1 MQTQILPSRA
11 ALVDRIALQ
20 FEYGQNLICLLGP
33 SGLGKSYLLET
44 FITDKYLDFNKAF
57 VQLSGK
63 MTDQQF
69 MTELLEQSFSNPLI
83 DHSLSLSENF
93 YQLYK
98 QQPYGDCLWVIDG
111 GRHLSE
117 ELIQQLEILAKQSPS
132 TLYILIASQSV
143 GQFSQAVEIHLEALN
158 LSESKQLMRWFF
170 DNLPVEEDP
179 VFRTFLQEAHGNPAL
194 LLAWQPEQQSADIR
208 VPEKSYKLLYI
219 ILLLLT
225 TMLLIIGFLYKADM
239 TEWWKA
245 HYQQDTVSAV
255 ATALPAETI
264 VNRQVESDER
274 VSEQA
279 LDKLTKPEQA
289 ITEHAVNTTPVA
301 QPPVETSEK
310 ESHENEIHDNNVA
323 AIVDSLFPAEQQHAA
338 QDSEQQ
344 STEEI
349 ATAINTNTKPVVA
362 ALEQTTESELTLEG
376 NAWYLT
382 QPDDHYVIQLLA
394 VTKPEISDKFIS
406 ENDLLGQVNTYRSL
420 RSGKPWWIVTYG
432 SYATLNEAKK
442 GVTTLS
448 DNVRKNQP
456 FYKKISKI
464 KQEIAS
470 LNQ

>member
-1 MQTQILPSRA
+1 MQSQILPSRA

-98 QQPYGDCLWVIDG
+98 QQPCGDCLWVIDG

-117 ELIQQLEILAKQSPS
+117 ELIQQLEIIAKQSPS

-194 LLAWQPEQQSADIR
+194 LLAWEPEQQTADIR
-208 VPEKSYKLLYI
+208 APEKSYKLLYV
-219 ILLLLT
+219 ILLLIT

-239 TEWWKA
+239 TDWWKA
-245 HYQQDTVSAV
+245 HYQQDTTSSV
-255 ATALPAETI
+255 ATALPAEAV
-264 VNRQVESDER
+264 VNGPVESKEL
-274 VSEQA
+274 VTEQA
-279 LDKLTKPEQA
+279 QDEPPAQQPVATNDDNNTTLETEMPVDGSDNKKPE
-289 ITEHAVNTTPVA
+289 N
-301 QPPVETSEK
+301 
-310 ESHENEIHDNNVA
+310 ENHNNNVA
-323 AIVDSLFPAEQQHAA
+323 AIVDSLLPVEPVTQETEQPTT
-338 QDSEQQ
+338 DE
-344 STEEI
+344 
-349 ATAINTNTKPVVA
+349 VVA
-362 ALEQTTESELTLEG
+362 AIISDAEQAESAIEAEQPLAG
-376 NAWYLT
+376 NAWYLS
-382 QPDDHYVIQLLA
+382 QPDDNFVIQLLA
-394 VTKPEISDKFIS
+394 VTKQEISDKFIN
-406 ENDLLGQVNTYRSL
+406 ENGLQGQVNTYQSL

-432 SYATLNEAKK
+432 SYATLNDAKK

>member
-1 MQTQILPSRA
+1 MQSQILPSRA

-98 QQPYGDCLWVIDG
+98 QQPCGDCLWVIDG

-194 LLAWQPEQQSADIR
+194 LLAWQPEQQTADIR
-208 VPEKSYKLLYI
+208 APEKSYKLLYL
-219 ILLLLT
+219 ILLLIT

-239 TEWWKA
+239 TAWWKA
-245 HYQQDTVSAV
+245 HYQQDTTSSV
-255 ATALPAETI
+255 ATALPAEAVI
-264 VNRQVESDER
+264 NSPVASKEPV
-274 VSEQA
+274 
-279 LDKLTKPEQA
+279 PEQSQDELQA
-289 ITEHAVNTTPVA
+289 QQPVATNDNTTQAAEMPVDG
-301 QPPVETSEK
+301 SDSK
-310 ESHENEIHDNNVA
+310 DHDNESHNNNVA
-323 AIVDSLFPAEQQHAA
+323 AIVDSLLPAEPVTKET
-338 QDSEQQ
+338 EQPMAD
-344 STEEI
+344 E
-349 ATAINTNTKPVVA
+349 VVA
-362 ALEQTTESELTLEG
+362 AIISDAEQAESAIEAEQPLAG
-376 NAWYLT
+376 NAWYLS
-382 QPDDHYVIQLLA
+382 QPDDNFVIQLLA
-394 VTKPEISDKFIS
+394 VTKQEISDKFIN
-406 ENDLLGQVNTYRSL
+406 ENGLQEQVNTYQSL

-432 SYATLNEAKK
+432 SYATLNDAKK

>member
-1 MQTQILPSRA
+1 MQSQILPSRA

-98 QQPYGDCLWVIDG
+98 QQPCGDCLWVIDG

-117 ELIQQLEILAKQSPS
+117 ELIQQLEIIAKQSPS

-194 LLAWQPEQQSADIR
+194 LLAWQPEQQTADIR
-208 VPEKSYKLLYI
+208 APEKSYKLLYV
-219 ILLLLT
+219 ILLLIT

-239 TEWWKA
+239 TDWWKA
-245 HYQQDTVSAV
+245 HYQQDTTSSV
-255 ATALPAETI
+255 ATALPAEAV
-264 VNRQVESDER
+264 VNGPVESKEL
-274 VSEQA
+274 VTEQA
-279 LDKLTKPEQA
+279 QDEPPAQQPVATNDDNNTTLETEMPVDGSDNKKPE
-289 ITEHAVNTTPVA
+289 N
-301 QPPVETSEK
+301 
-310 ESHENEIHDNNVA
+310 ENHNNNVA
-323 AIVDSLFPAEQQHAA
+323 AIVDSLLPVEPVTQETEQPTT
-338 QDSEQQ
+338 DE
-344 STEEI
+344 
-349 ATAINTNTKPVVA
+349 VVA
-362 ALEQTTESELTLEG
+362 AIISDAEQAESAIEAEQPLAG
-376 NAWYLT
+376 NAWYLS
-382 QPDDHYVIQLLA
+382 QPDDNFVIQLLA
-394 VTKPEISDKFIS
+394 VTKQEISDKFIN
-406 ENDLLGQVNTYRSL
+406 ENGLQGQVNTYQSL

-432 SYATLNEAKK
+432 SYATLNDAKK

>member
-1 MQTQILPSRA
+1 MQSQILPSRA

-44 FITDKYLDFNKAF
+44 FITDKYHNFNKAF

-83 DHSLSLSENF
+83 DHALSLSENF

-98 QQPYGDCLWVIDG
+98 QQPCGDCLWVIDG

-158 LSESKQLMRWFF
+158 ISESKQLMRWFF
-170 DNLPVEEDP
+170 DSLPVEEDP

-194 LLAWQPEQQSADIR
+194 LLAWQPEQQTADIR
-208 VPEKSYKLLYI
+208 APEKSYKLLYL
-219 ILLLLT
+219 ILLLIT

-245 HYQQDTVSAV
+245 HYQQDTTSTV
-255 ATALPAETI
+255 ATALPAEAVI
-264 VNRQVESDER
+264 NGPVESKEPA
-274 VSEQA
+274 S
-279 LDKLTKPEQA
+279 
-289 ITEHAVNTTPVA
+289 EHAQDESQAEQQVTNHDAVDTAQAANGPVDNSA
-301 QPPVETSEK
+301 IENREN
-310 ESHENEIHDNNVA
+310 ESHNNNVA
-323 AIVDSLFPAEQQHAA
+323 AIVDSLLPAEQVA
-338 QDSEQQ
+338 QETEQP
-344 STEEI
+344 TPDEV
-349 ATAINTNTKPVVA
+349 ATAILSNAEAIVDEV
-362 ALEQTTESELTLEG
+362 TESEPQQSLVG

-382 QPDDHYVIQLLA
+382 QPDDNFVIQLLA
-394 VTKPEISDKFIS
+394 VTKQEISDKFIK
-406 ENDLLGQVNTYRSL
+406 ENGLQGQVKTYQSL
-420 RSGKPWWIVTYG
+420 RNGKPWWIVTYG
-432 SYATLNEAKK
+432 SYSTLNDAKK

>member
-1 MQTQILPSRA
+1 MQSQILPSRA

-44 FITDKYLDFNKAF
+44 FITDKYHNFNKAF

-83 DHSLSLSENF
+83 DHALSLSENF

-98 QQPYGDCLWVIDG
+98 QQPCGDCLWVIDG

-158 LSESKQLMRWFF
+158 ISESKQLMRWFF
-170 DNLPVEEDP
+170 DSLPVEEDP

-194 LLAWQPEQQSADIR
+194 LLAWQPEQQTADIR
-208 VPEKSYKLLYI
+208 APEKSYKLLYL
-219 ILLLLT
+219 ILLLIT

-245 HYQQDTVSAV
+245 HYQQDTTSTV
-255 ATALPAETI
+255 ATALPAEAVI
-264 VNRQVESDER
+264 NGPVESKETA
-274 VSEQA
+274 S
-279 LDKLTKPEQA
+279 
-289 ITEHAVNTTPVA
+289 EHAQGESQAEQQVTNHDTVDTAQAANGPVDNS
-301 QPPVETSEK
+301 VIENREN
-310 ESHENEIHDNNVA
+310 ESHNNNVA
-323 AIVDSLFPAEQQHAA
+323 AIVDSLLPAEQVAEET
-338 QDSEQQ
+338 EQP
-344 STEEI
+344 TPDEV
-349 ATAINTNTKPVVA
+349 ATAILSNAEPIA
-362 ALEQTTESELTLEG
+362 DEITESEPKQSLVG

-382 QPDDHYVIQLLA
+382 QPDDNFVIQLLA
-394 VTKPEISDKFIS
+394 VTKQEISDKFIN
-406 ENDLLGQVNTYRSL
+406 ENGLQGQVKTYQSL
-420 RSGKPWWIVTYG
+420 RNGKPWWIVTYG
-432 SYATLNEAKK
+432 SYSTLNDAKK

>member
-1 MQTQILPSRA
+1 MQSQILPSRA

-44 FITDKYLDFNKAF
+44 FITDKYHNFNKAF

-83 DHSLSLSENF
+83 DHALSLSENF

-98 QQPYGDCLWVIDG
+98 QQPCGDCLWVIDG

-158 LSESKQLMRWFF
+158 ISESKQLMRWFF
-170 DNLPVEEDP
+170 DSLPVEEDP

-194 LLAWQPEQQSADIR
+194 LLAWQPEQQTADIR
-208 VPEKSYKLLYI
+208 APEKSYKLLYL
-219 ILLLLT
+219 ILLLIT

-245 HYQQDTVSAV
+245 HYQQDTTSTV
-255 ATALPAETI
+255 ATALPAEAVI
-264 VNRQVESDER
+264 NGPVESKETA
-274 VSEQA
+274 S
-279 LDKLTKPEQA
+279 
-289 ITEHAVNTTPVA
+289 EHAQGESQAEQQVTNHDAVDTTQAANVPVDNS
-301 QPPVETSEK
+301 VIENREK
-310 ESHENEIHDNNVA
+310 ESHNNNVA
-323 AIVDSLFPAEQQHAA
+323 AIVDSLLPAEQEA
-338 QDSEQQ
+338 QETDQPTPDEV
-344 STEEI
+344 
-349 ATAINTNTKPVVA
+349 ATAILSNAEPIA
-362 ALEQTTESELTLEG
+362 DEITESEPQQSLVG

-382 QPDDHYVIQLLA
+382 QPDDNFVIQLLA
-394 VTKPEISDKFIS
+394 VTKQEISDKFIN
-406 ENDLLGQVNTYRSL
+406 ENGLQGQVKTYQSL
-420 RSGKPWWIVTYG
+420 RNGKPWWIVTYG
-432 SYATLNEAKK
+432 SYSTLNDAKK

>member
-1 MQTQILPSRA
+1 MQSQILPSRA

-63 MTDQQF
+63 MTDQQL
-69 MTELLEQSFSNPLI
+69 MTELLEQSFSQPLI
-83 DHSLSLSENF
+83 DHALSLSENF

-98 QQPYGDCLWVIDG
+98 QQPCGDCLWVVDG

-117 ELIQQLEILAKQSPS
+117 ESIQQLEILAKHSPS

-143 GQFSQAVEIHLEALN
+143 SQFSQAVEIHLEALN
-158 LSESKQLMRWFF
+158 LNESKQLMRWFF
-170 DNLPVEEDP
+170 DGLPVEEDP

-194 LLAWQPEQQSADIR
+194 LLAWQPEQQTADLR
-208 VPEKSYKLLYI
+208 VRKKSNGLLYL

-245 HYQQDTVSAV
+245 HYQQNSISSV
-255 ATALPAETI
+255 ATALPAEAVI
-264 VNRQVESDER
+264 NGPVESKEP
-274 VSEQA
+274 VLEQTQDDLQVQQQVVTNDA
-279 LDKLTKPEQA
+279 D
-289 ITEHAVNTTPVA
+289 NTTQAAKVPVDNS
-301 QPPVETSEK
+301 VIENREN
-310 ESHENEIHDNNVA
+310 ESHNNNVA
-323 AIVDSLFPAEQQHAA
+323 AIVDSLLPAERITQVT
-338 QDSEQQ
+338 EQP
-344 STEEI
+344 TTDE
-349 ATAINTNTKPVVA
+349 VVA
-362 ALEQTTESELTLEG
+362 VIVSNAEQAEPAIEPELPLEG
-376 NAWYLT
+376 NAWYLS
-382 QPDDHYVIQLLA
+382 QPDDNLVIQLLA
-394 VTKPEISDKFIS
+394 VTKQEVSDKFIN
-406 ENDLLGQVNTYRSL
+406 ENGLRGQVNTYQTL
-420 RSGKPWWIVTYG
+420 RSDKPWWIVTYG
-432 SYATLNEAKK
+432 SFATLNDAKK
-442 GVTTLS
+442 GITTLS

>member
-1 MQTQILPSRA
+1 MQSQILPSRA

-44 FITDKYLDFNKAF
+44 FITDKYHNFNKAF

-83 DHSLSLSENF
+83 DHALSLSENF

-98 QQPYGDCLWVIDG
+98 QQPCGDCLWVIDG

-158 LSESKQLMRWFF
+158 ISESKQLMRWFF
-170 DNLPVEEDP
+170 DSLPVEEDP

-194 LLAWQPEQQSADIR
+194 LLAWQPEQQTADIR
-208 VPEKSYKLLYI
+208 APEKSYKLLYL
-219 ILLLLT
+219 ILLLIT

-239 TEWWKA
+239 TQWWKA
-245 HYQQDTVSAV
+245 HYQQDTTSTV
-255 ATALPAETI
+255 ATALPAEAVI
-264 VNRQVESDER
+264 NGPVESKEPA
-274 VSEQA
+274 S
-279 LDKLTKPEQA
+279 
-289 ITEHAVNTTPVA
+289 EHAQDESQAEQQVTNHDAVDTTQAANGPVDNS
-301 QPPVETSEK
+301 EIENREK
-310 ESHENEIHDNNVA
+310 ESHNNNVA
-323 AIVDSLFPAEQQHAA
+323 AIVDSLLPAEQAA
-338 QDSEQQ
+338 QETEQP
-344 STEEI
+344 TPDEV
-349 ATAINTNTKPVVA
+349 ATAILSNAEPIADEV
-362 ALEQTTESELTLEG
+362 TESEPQQSLVG

-382 QPDDHYVIQLLA
+382 QPDDNFVIQLLA
-394 VTKPEISDKFIS
+394 VTKQEISDKFIN
-406 ENDLLGQVNTYRSL
+406 ENGLQGQVKTYQSL
-420 RSGKPWWIVTYG
+420 RNGKPWWIVTYG
-432 SYATLNEAKK
+432 SYSTLNDAKK

-456 FYKKISKI
+456 FFKKISKI

>member
-1 MQTQILPSRA
+1 MQSQILPSRA

-83 DHSLSLSENF
+83 DHALSLSENF

-98 QQPYGDCLWVIDG
+98 QQPCGDCLWVIDG

-117 ELIQQLEILAKQSPS
+117 ELIQQLEVLAKQSPS
-132 TLYILIASQSV
+132 TLYILIASQSA
-143 GQFSQAVEIHLEALN
+143 GQFSQAVEIHLESLN

-194 LLAWQPEQQSADIR
+194 LLAWQPEQQTADIR
-208 VPEKSYKLLYI
+208 APEKSYKLLYL
-219 ILLLLT
+219 ILLLIT
-225 TMLLIIGFLYKADM
+225 TMVLIIGFLYKADM

-245 HYQQDTVSAV
+245 HYQQDTTNSV
-255 ATALPAETI
+255 ATALPAEAVI
-264 VNRQVESDER
+264 NGRVESKEL
-274 VSEQA
+274 V
-279 LDKLTKPEQA
+279 PEQA
-289 ITEHAVNTTPVA
+289 QDDFQAEQQVATNDEDNTTQAAKVPVDNSA
-301 QPPVETSEK
+301 IENRES
-310 ESHENEIHDNNVA
+310 ESHNNNVA
-323 AIVDSLFPAEQQHAA
+323 AIVDSLLPAERITQETEQPTTDEVIAA
-338 QDSEQQ
+338 V
-344 STEEI
+344 
-349 ATAINTNTKPVVA
+349 INDA
-362 ALEQTTESELTLEG
+362 EQTESAIEPELPLVG
-376 NAWYLT
+376 NAWYLS
-382 QPDDHYVIQLLA
+382 QPDDNFVIQLLA
-394 VTKPEISDKFIS
+394 VTKKEISDKFIT
-406 ENDLLGQVNTYRSL
+406 ENGLQGQVNTYQSL

-432 SYATLNEAKK
+432 SYTTLNDAKK

>member
-1 MQTQILPSRA
+1 MQSQILPSRA

-98 QQPYGDCLWVIDG
+98 QQPCGDCLWVIDG

-117 ELIQQLEILAKQSPS
+117 ELIQQLEIIAKQSPS

-194 LLAWQPEQQSADIR
+194 LLAWEPEQQTADIR
-208 VPEKSYKLLYI
+208 APEKSYKLLYV
-219 ILLLLT
+219 ILLLIT

-239 TEWWKA
+239 TDWWKA
-245 HYQQDTVSAV
+245 HYQQDTTSSV
-255 ATALPAETI
+255 ATALPAEAV
-264 VNRQVESDER
+264 VNGPVESKEL
-274 VSEQA
+274 VTEQA
-279 LDKLTKPEQA
+279 QDEPPAQQPVATNDDDNTTLETEMPVDGSDNKKPE
-289 ITEHAVNTTPVA
+289 N
-301 QPPVETSEK
+301 
-310 ESHENEIHDNNVA
+310 ENHNNNVA
-323 AIVDSLFPAEQQHAA
+323 AIVDSLLPVEPVTQETEQPTT
-338 QDSEQQ
+338 DE
-344 STEEI
+344 
-349 ATAINTNTKPVVA
+349 VVA
-362 ALEQTTESELTLEG
+362 AIISDAEQAESAIEAEQPLAG
-376 NAWYLT
+376 NAWYLS
-382 QPDDHYVIQLLA
+382 QPDDNFVIQLLA
-394 VTKPEISDKFIS
+394 VTKQEISDKFIN
-406 ENDLLGQVNTYRSL
+406 ENGLQGQVNTYQSL

-432 SYATLNEAKK
+432 SYATLNDAKK

>member
-1 MQTQILPSRA
+1 MQSQILPSRA

-83 DHSLSLSENF
+83 DHSLSLCENF

-98 QQPYGDCLWVIDG
+98 QQPCGDCLWVIDG

-194 LLAWQPEQQSADIR
+194 LLAWLPEQQTADIR
-208 VPEKSYKLLYI
+208 TPEKSYKLLYL
-219 ILLLLT
+219 ILLLIT

-245 HYQQDTVSAV
+245 HYQQDTTSSV
-255 ATALPAETI
+255 ATALPAEAVI
-264 VNRQVESDER
+264 NSPVASKEPAL
-274 VSEQA
+274 EQA
-279 LDKLTKPEQA
+279 QDEPQA
-289 ITEHAVNTTPVA
+289 QQPVATNDDNNTTLEAEMPVDGSDSKN
-301 QPPVETSEK
+301 QNN
-310 ESHENEIHDNNVA
+310 ESHINNVA
-323 AIVDSLFPAEQQHAA
+323 AIVDSLLPAEPVTQET
-338 QDSEQQ
+338 EQP
-344 STEEI
+344 TTDE
-349 ATAINTNTKPVVA
+349 VVA
-362 ALEQTTESELTLEG
+362 VIVSDAEQAESAIEPEQPLVG
-376 NAWYLT
+376 NEWYLS
-382 QPDDHYVIQLLA
+382 QPDDNFVIQLLA
-394 VTKPEISDKFIS
+394 VTKQEISDKFIN
-406 ENDLLGQVNTYRSL
+406 ENGLQGQVNTYQSL

-432 SYATLNEAKK
+432 SYATLNDAKK

>member
-1 MQTQILPSRA
+1 MQSQILPSRA

-98 QQPYGDCLWVIDG
+98 QQPCGDCLWVIDG

-194 LLAWQPEQQSADIR
+194 LLAWQPEQQTADIR
-208 VPEKSYKLLYI
+208 TPEKSYKLLYL
-219 ILLLLT
+219 ILLLIT

-245 HYQQDTVSAV
+245 HYQQDTTSSV
-255 ATALPAETI
+255 ATALPAEAVI
-264 VNRQVESDER
+264 NSPVASKEPVL
-274 VSEQA
+274 EQA
-279 LDKLTKPEQA
+279 QDESQA
-289 ITEHAVNTTPVA
+289 QQPVATNDDNNTTLETEMPVDG
-301 QPPVETSEK
+301 SDSK
-310 ESHENEIHDNNVA
+310 NHNNESHNNNVA
-323 AIVDSLFPAEQQHAA
+323 AIVDSLLPAEPVTQET
-338 QDSEQQ
+338 EQP
-344 STEEI
+344 TTDE
-349 ATAINTNTKPVVA
+349 VVA
-362 ALEQTTESELTLEG
+362 AIISDAEQAESAIEAEQPLVG
-376 NAWYLT
+376 NAWYLS
-382 QPDDHYVIQLLA
+382 QPDDNFVIQLLA
-394 VTKPEISDKFIS
+394 VTKQEISDKFIN
-406 ENDLLGQVNTYRSL
+406 ENGLQGQVNTYQSL

-432 SYATLNEAKK
+432 SYATLNDAKK

>member
-1 MQTQILPSRA
+1 MQSQILPSRA

-98 QQPYGDCLWVIDG
+98 QQPCGDCLWVIDG

-194 LLAWQPEQQSADIR
+194 LLAWQPEQQTADIR
-208 VPEKSYKLLYI
+208 TPEKSYKLLYL
-219 ILLLLT
+219 ILLLIT

-245 HYQQDTVSAV
+245 HYQQDTTSSV
-255 ATALPAETI
+255 ATALPAEAVI
-264 VNRQVESDER
+264 NSPEASKEPVL
-274 VSEQA
+274 EQA
-279 LDKLTKPEQA
+279 QDEPQA
-289 ITEHAVNTTPVA
+289 QQPVATNDDNNTTLETEMPVDG
-301 QPPVETSEK
+301 SDSK
-310 ESHENEIHDNNVA
+310 NHNNNVA
-323 AIVDSLFPAEQQHAA
+323 AIVDSLLPAEPVTQET
-338 QDSEQQ
+338 EQP
-344 STEEI
+344 TTDE
-349 ATAINTNTKPVVA
+349 VVA
-362 ALEQTTESELTLEG
+362 VSISDAESAIEAEQPLVG
-376 NAWYLT
+376 NAWYLS
-382 QPDDHYVIQLLA
+382 QPDDNFVIQLLA
-394 VTKPEISDKFIS
+394 VTKQEISDKFIN
-406 ENDLLGQVNTYRSL
+406 ENGLQGQVNTYQSL

-432 SYATLNEAKK
+432 SYATLNDAKK

>member
-1 MQTQILPSRA
+1 MQSQILPSRA

-83 DHSLSLSENF
+83 DHALSLSENF

-98 QQPYGDCLWVIDG
+98 QQPCGDCLWVIDG

-117 ELIQQLEILAKQSPS
+117 ELIQQLEVLAKQSPS
-132 TLYILIASQSV
+132 TLYILIASQSA
-143 GQFSQAVEIHLEALN
+143 GQFSQAVEIHLESLN
-158 LSESKQLMRWFF
+158 LSESKQLMCWFF

-194 LLAWQPEQQSADIR
+194 LLAWQPEQQTADIR
-208 VPEKSYKLLYI
+208 APEKSYKLLYL
-219 ILLLLT
+219 ILLLIT
-225 TMLLIIGFLYKADM
+225 TMVLIIGFLYKADM

-245 HYQQDTVSAV
+245 HYQQDTTNSV
-255 ATALPAETI
+255 ATALPAEAVI
-264 VNRQVESDER
+264 NARVESKELVLEQTQDDLQAEQQVATNDE
-274 VSEQA
+274 
-279 LDKLTKPEQA
+279 D
-289 ITEHAVNTTPVA
+289 NTTQAAKVPVDNSA
-301 QPPVETSEK
+301 IENREN
-310 ESHENEIHDNNVA
+310 ESHNNNVA
-323 AIVDSLFPAEQQHAA
+323 AIVDSLLPAERITQETEQPTTDEVIAA
-338 QDSEQQ
+338 V
-344 STEEI
+344 
-349 ATAINTNTKPVVA
+349 INDA
-362 ALEQTTESELTLEG
+362 EQTESAIEPELPLVG
-376 NAWYLT
+376 NGWYLS
-382 QPDDHYVIQLLA
+382 QPDDNFVIQLLA
-394 VTKPEISDKFIS
+394 VTKKEISDKFIT
-406 ENDLLGQVNTYRSL
+406 ENGLQGQVNTYQSL

-432 SYATLNEAKK
+432 SYTTLNDAKK

>member
-1 MQTQILPSRA
+1 MQSQILPSRA

-98 QQPYGDCLWVIDG
+98 QQPCGDCLWVIDG

-117 ELIQQLEILAKQSPS
+117 ELIQQLEILAKQGPS

-194 LLAWQPEQQSADIR
+194 LLAWEPEQQTADIR
-208 VPEKSYKLLYI
+208 TPEKSYKLLYL
-219 ILLLLT
+219 ILLLIT

-245 HYQQDTVSAV
+245 HYQQDTTSSV
-255 ATALPAETI
+255 ATALPAEAVI
-264 VNRQVESDER
+264 NSAEASKEPVL
-274 VSEQA
+274 EQA
-279 LDKLTKPEQA
+279 QDEPQA
-289 ITEHAVNTTPVA
+289 QQPVA
-301 QPPVETSEK
+301 TNDDNNTSLETEMPVDGSDSK
-310 ESHENEIHDNNVA
+310 NHNNESHNNNVA
-323 AIVDSLFPAEQQHAA
+323 AIVDSLLPAEPVTQET
-338 QDSEQQ
+338 EQP
-344 STEEI
+344 TTDE
-349 ATAINTNTKPVVA
+349 VVA
-362 ALEQTTESELTLEG
+362 ASISDAESAIEAEQSLVG
-376 NAWYLT
+376 NAWYLS
-382 QPDDHYVIQLLA
+382 QPDDNFVIQLLA
-394 VTKPEISDKFIS
+394 VTKQEISDKFID
-406 ENDLLGQVNTYRSL
+406 ENGLQGQVNTYQSL

-432 SYATLNEAKK
+432 SYATLNDAKK

>member
-1 MQTQILPSRA
+1 MQSQILPSRA

-83 DHSLSLSENF
+83 DHALSLSENF

-98 QQPYGDCLWVIDG
+98 QQPCGDCLWVIDG

-117 ELIQQLEILAKQSPS
+117 ELIQQLEVLAKQSPS
-132 TLYILIASQSV
+132 TLYILIASQSA
-143 GQFSQAVEIHLEALN
+143 GQFSQAVEIHLESLN

-194 LLAWQPEQQSADIR
+194 LLAWQPEQQTADIR
-208 VPEKSYKLLYI
+208 APEKSYKLLYL
-219 ILLLLT
+219 ILLLIT
-225 TMLLIIGFLYKADM
+225 TMVLIIGFLYKADM

-245 HYQQDTVSAV
+245 HYQQDTTNFV
-255 ATALPAETI
+255 ATALPAEAVI
-264 VNRQVESDER
+264 NGRVESKEL
-274 VSEQA
+274 VLEQA
-279 LDKLTKPEQA
+279 QDDLQAEQQVA
-289 ITEHAVNTTPVA
+289 TNDEDNTTQAAKVPVDNSA
-301 QPPVETSEK
+301 IENREN
-310 ESHENEIHDNNVA
+310 ESHNNNVA
-323 AIVDSLFPAEQQHAA
+323 AIVDSLLPAERITQETEQPTTDEVIAA
-338 QDSEQQ
+338 V
-344 STEEI
+344 
-349 ATAINTNTKPVVA
+349 INDA
-362 ALEQTTESELTLEG
+362 EQTESAIEPELPLVG
-376 NAWYLT
+376 NAWYLS
-382 QPDDHYVIQLLA
+382 QPDDNFVIQLLA
-394 VTKPEISDKFIS
+394 VTKKEISDKFIT
-406 ENDLLGQVNTYRSL
+406 ENGLQGQVNTYQSL

-432 SYATLNEAKK
+432 SYTTLNDAKK

>member
-1 MQTQILPSRA
+1 MQSQILPSRA

-83 DHSLSLSENF
+83 DHALSLSENF

-98 QQPYGDCLWVIDG
+98 QQPCGDCLWVIDG

-117 ELIQQLEILAKQSPS
+117 ELIQQLEVLAKQSPS

-194 LLAWQPEQQSADIR
+194 LLAWEPEQQTADIR
-208 VPEKSYKLLYI
+208 TPEKSYKLLYL
-219 ILLLLT
+219 ILLLIT
-225 TMLLIIGFLYKADM
+225 TMVLIIGFLYKADM

-245 HYQQDTVSAV
+245 HYQQDTTNSV
-255 ATALPAETI
+255 ATALPAEAVI
-264 VNRQVESDER
+264 NGRVESKEL
-274 VSEQA
+274 VLEQA
-279 LDKLTKPEQA
+279 QDDLQAEQQVA
-289 ITEHAVNTTPVA
+289 TNDEDNTTQAAKVPVDNSA
-301 QPPVETSEK
+301 IENREN
-310 ESHENEIHDNNVA
+310 ESHNNNVA
-323 AIVDSLFPAEQQHAA
+323 AIVDSLLPAERITQETEQPTTDEVIAA
-338 QDSEQQ
+338 V
-344 STEEI
+344 
-349 ATAINTNTKPVVA
+349 INDA
-362 ALEQTTESELTLEG
+362 EQTESAIEPELPLVG
-376 NAWYLT
+376 NAWYLS
-382 QPDDHYVIQLLA
+382 QPDDNFVIQLLA
-394 VTKPEISDKFIS
+394 VTKKEISDKFIT
-406 ENDLLGQVNTYRSL
+406 ENGLQGQVNTYQSL
-420 RSGKPWWIVTYG
+420 RSGKSWWIVTYG
-432 SYATLNEAKK
+432 SYTTLNDAKK